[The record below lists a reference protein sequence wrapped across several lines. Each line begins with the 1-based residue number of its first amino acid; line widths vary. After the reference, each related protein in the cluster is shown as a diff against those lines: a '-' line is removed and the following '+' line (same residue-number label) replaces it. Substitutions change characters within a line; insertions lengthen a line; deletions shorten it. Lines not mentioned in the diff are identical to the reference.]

1 MFSRLQALHARPG
14 PLLCGGAWDAGT
26 ARLLAHLG
34 YEALETSSA
43 GLAFSLGRPDGAGLL
58 SREEIL
64 DSAAAIAAAVTV
76 PVTADLENGFGDDPA
91 TVAETIA
98 LAASRGIAGGSIED
112 TTGRPADP
120 LHPHD
125 LAVERVRAAAEAARG
140 RFLLTARCDAY
151 MHGRGD
157 LAEVIR
163 RLQAY
168 QEAGAD
174 VLAAPGLPD
183 RAAVESVVRS
193 LDRPVVMFAGLG
205 QWRPALAELGAIG
218 VKRVSPGSGLA
229 RVAMTAFL
237 AAARDIARDGDFGR
251 VYQAEPFGQLNT
263 LFQTIQPT

>member
-120 LHPHD
+120 LQPHD

-193 LDRPVVMFAGLG
+193 LDRPVALFAGLG